1 MILCYYHPE
10 EGRLVAR
17 QKWEEWAKSEDRL
30 VVLAAWAR
38 AGLTDEEIAK
48 KIGVSRSTLAEWK
61 KKHESIRNALADN
74 GEIADRKVEHS
85 LFRMTQGFSV
95 PVRKAFKVK
104 RTGYDE
110 QGRKVEHEEI
120 ETGEEDVYIKP
131 DIKAITFWLKN
142 KRPQDWK
149 ERVEDKISD
158 EDAGRVGMV
167 ILTPQKIQELS
178 EIVKEDEPEY
188 DQ

>member
-1 MILCYYHPE
+1 M
-10 EGRLVAR
+10 AR
-17 QKWEEWAKSEDRL
+17 QKWEEWAKNEDRL

-48 KIGVSRSTLAEWK
+48 KIGISRSTLAEWK

-110 QGRKVEHEEI
+110 QGRKVEYEEI

-142 KRPQDWK
+142 KRPQDWT